1 MSMTD
6 LPLLAALKVKMKWH
20 QGRQQVLAEN
30 IANADTPD
38 FRARDLAAPDFKK
51 LLRRTIASGSVAHS
65 GSATASVA
73 GLAPTRTSSAHL
85 GIGGFSGG
93 AGGPGPSDVQ
103 KVESWEKTPEG
114 NAVVLEEQMLKVAE
128 NQMDYQLATTLYA
141 RGLGLLR
148 TAIGRRGG

>member
-1 MSMTD
+1 MSMAD

-38 FRARDLAAPDFKK
+38 YRARDLVAPDFKS
-51 LLRRTIASGSVAHS
+51 LLNRATAVSAGSVS
-65 GSATASVA
+65 TAGVA
-73 GLAPTRTSSAHL
+73 PARTNSAHL
-85 GIGGFSGG
+85 GIGGLSG
-93 AGGPGPSDVQ
+93 AASGPGATDVK
-103 KVESWEKTPEG
+103 KVDSWEKTPEG

>member
-38 FRARDLAAPDFKK
+38 FRPRDLAAPDFNG
-51 LLRRTIASGSVAHS
+51 LLRRTAGASTGAV
-65 GSATASVA
+65 SVA
-73 GLAPTRTSSAHL
+73 GLAPMRTNPAHL
-85 GIGGFSGG
+85 GVGGLAG
-93 AGGPGPSDVQ
+93 AAAGPAAMQ
-103 KVESWEKTPEG
+103 AKKVDGWEKTPAG

-128 NQMDYQLATTLYA
+128 NQMDHQLATTLYE

-148 TAIGRRGG
+148 TAIARRG

>member
-1 MSMTD
+1 MSMAD

-38 FRARDLAAPDFKK
+38 FRARDLVTPDFKS
-51 LLRRTIASGSVAHS
+51 LLRHAASGPGGPVS
-65 GSATASVA
+65 GAAM
-73 GLAPTRTSSAHL
+73 APARTNSAHL
-85 GIGGFSGG
+85 SVGGLSHGRN
-93 AGGPGPSDVQ
+93 GPSAMQVK
-103 KVESWEKTPEG
+103 KVDSWEKTPEG